1 MNQPS
6 SLAAAMPFAGAV
18 SDALARAGAS
28 AAASGAAA
36 AAATPFMTHFRSR
49 QEALVGPNLS
59 LPPLVRALLER
70 SVESFKPR
78 EPIAFDP
85 KDALTHVA
93 FVLDSSSSMNHGKG
107 ATVEGFNAQLQVVRE
122 GAKLAGKTTFTDVH
136 FDSYVKVRGV
146 TKELGE
152 HTEGQLLELTDQ
164 TYLPCGSTALYDA
177 LGETI
182 AQLLST
188 PAIEA
193 PSTAVLVTLFTD
205 GEENAS
211 RVYDA
216 ATLKALVE
224 RLEATQRWTF
234 ALVGPRQGVT
244 GLADLLSV
252 RRKNIAGFDV
262 SSVADKRAAFGKAA
276 GANAAYMSLR
286 AMGQS
291 ASASLYDDSS
301 LPDA

>member
-1 MNQPS
+1 MN
-6 SLAAAMPFAGAV
+6 AF
-18 SDALARAGAS
+18 S
-28 AAASGAAA
+28 AITT
-36 AAATPFMTHFRSR
+36 TPFMDHFRNR
-49 QEALVGPNLS
+49 RMGPAPANLS
-59 LPPLVRALLER
+59 LPPVVRALLER
-70 SVESFKPR
+70 SVDSFKPAK
-78 EPIAFDP
+78 PVTFDA

-93 FVLDSSSSMNHGKG
+93 FVLDSSSSMNLGKS
-107 ATVEGFNAQLQVVRE
+107 ATVEGFNAQLQVVRD
-122 GAKLAGKTTFTDVH
+122 GAKLAGKTTFTDVQ
-136 FDSYVKVRGV
+136 FDTDVKVRCV
-146 TKELGE
+146 ARELGAHGE
-152 HTEGQLLELTDQ
+152 EQLLEMTDQ
-164 TYLPCGSTALYDA
+164 TYQPDGSTALYDA

-188 PAIEA
+188 PHIDA

-205 GEENAS
+205 GDENSS

-252 RRKNIAGFDV
+252 SRKNIAGFDV
-262 SSVADKRAAFGKAA
+262 NSVADKRAAFDKAV
-276 GANAAYMSLR
+276 GASAQYMSLR
-286 AMGQS
+286 AMGAS
-291 ASASLYDDSS
+291 ASAALYDDKS